1 MFLDASALVAI
12 VGEEEDAELLL
23 DRIDQSKG
31 KFFYSS
37 LSMYEAVISLAQ
49 KRKREA
55 PGEQVPTPPHL
66 IDDCQKI
73 VEGFLEEIG
82 AQEVVIGGGMHK
94 KAIEASRTF
103 GRVADHPAQLN
114 FGDCFA
120 YACAKAYRL
129 PLLFKGND
137 FSKTDIEAA

>member
-12 VGEEEDAELLL
+12 LGEEKDAEVLL
-23 DRIDQSKG
+23 DKIDQSKG

-49 KRKREA
+49 KRKKETL
-55 PGEQVPTPPHL
+55 GEQVPTPPHL
-66 IDDCQKI
+66 IDDCQSI

-82 AQEVVIGGGMHK
+82 ARELSIGTGLHK
-94 KAIEASRTF
+94 NAIEASRTY
-103 GRVADHPAQLN
+103 GKVVAHPAQLN

-137 FSKTDIEAA
+137 FSQTDIEAA